1 MKKIL
6 FMALFLPLF
15 LFSSIDSKIKE
26 KKREISS
33 QKVEY
38 EKMDKKLS
46 TIASKIISAK
56 DEREK
61 LDRKISKLEE
71 SIKKNKVNYRELQNK
86 QDVINQ
92 KLSEL
97 TTEISEKEEKFIS
110 LVAKKFSM
118 ALVLEELNQ
127 PTSESIMLQ
136 ETYSIYVKENERQIA
151 ILKDNIRELKIKED
165 YFQNKKENIQRVLT
179 SYQEEREEYKSKKYK
194 KVLLL
199 KALAQD
205 KAIYR
210 QRFDKI
216 RGTQRALQRK
226 LSSLQIVKRDRAR
239 EKRESTRLAEAQRVE
254 ELSFVEVDNIGEV
267 EQDRIEVETE
277 AIIAEALEVYK
288 EEPIE
293 MATYRGKKTI
303 SPLADSRLIK
313 KFGTYIDPIYKFK
326 IFNKSITLK
335 SSHKGAKVKSI
346 LKGRI
351 VFAEDSGGMLGRVVI
366 IEHANQLHTIYA
378 KLARLAPGIH
388 VGKEVRVGSVLGKV
402 NKSLMFEVTKNNKHM
417 NPLKLIRL

>member
-56 DEREK
+56 EEREK
-61 LDRKISKLEE
+61 LELKISKLEE

-97 TTEISEKEEKFIS
+97 TTEISEKEEEFIS

-136 ETYSIYVKENERQIA
+136 ETYSIYAKENERQIA

-165 YFQNKKENIQRVLT
+165 YFQNKKENIQRILT

-199 KALAQD
+199 KALARD

>member
-56 DEREK
+56 DERAE
-61 LDRKISKLEE
+61 LDLKISKLEE

-136 ETYSIYVKENERQIA
+136 ETYSIYAKENEREIA
-151 ILKDNIRELKIKED
+151 ILKDNIRELKIKKD

-210 QRFDKI
+210 ERFDKI
-216 RGTQRALQRK
+216 RETQRALQR
-226 LSSLQIVKRDRAR
+226 
-239 EKRESTRLAEAQRVE
+239 
-254 ELSFVEVDNIGEV
+254 
-267 EQDRIEVETE
+267 
-277 AIIAEALEVYK
+277 
-288 EEPIE
+288 
-293 MATYRGKKTI
+293 
-303 SPLADSRLIK
+303 
-313 KFGTYIDPIYKFK
+313 
-326 IFNKSITLK
+326 
-335 SSHKGAKVKSI
+335 
-346 LKGRI
+346 
-351 VFAEDSGGMLGRVVI
+351 
-366 IEHANQLHTIYA
+366 
-378 KLARLAPGIH
+378 
-388 VGKEVRVGSVLGKV
+388 
-402 NKSLMFEVTKNNKHM
+402 
-417 NPLKLIRL
+417 